1 MCERLPRG
9 AGYVIR
15 FEPIV
20 GTALTDP
27 KASIEEAAAAMNDAI
42 GRLIH
47 SLPGQ
52 YVWDYARYK
61 EPRAER
67 VTAATAGEAP

>member
-1 MCERLPRG
+1 M
-9 AGYVIR
+9 IR

-27 KASIEEAAAAMNDAI
+27 KASLEDAAAAMNEAI
-42 GRLIH
+42 GRLIR

-61 EPRAER
+61 EPRGDAPVVAEAGG
-67 VTAATAGEAP
+67 AAR